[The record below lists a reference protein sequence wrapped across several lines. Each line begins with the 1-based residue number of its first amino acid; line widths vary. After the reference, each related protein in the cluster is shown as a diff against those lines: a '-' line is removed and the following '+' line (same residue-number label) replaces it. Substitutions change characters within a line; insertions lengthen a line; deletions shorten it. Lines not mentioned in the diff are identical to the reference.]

1 MGDSRLKRWAK
12 KVLVKSAILRT
23 AARLKP
29 PAAIILAYHSVRDE
43 PERDSDWIAP
53 GITHATKVFT
63 RHMELVA
70 RKFHPVNL
78 EDILLFVKGEKV
90 LPPRA
95 VAVTFDD
102 GYLDNLEVAAPVLS
116 RFGLSA
122 AFYLTV
128 GMIGQLDTPWFCRVR
143 HAFMTTSCTR
153 WDSSSHNGSA
163 HKSSSHN
170 GSLQNRIWDLSS
182 PAARDAAL
190 LAAYDICAPFVS
202 QTQDEAVRTIENEL
216 QVQRTIPEHRL
227 MMNWDETKALRKAG
241 HVVGSHTLTHPNVA
255 HVADSEAQHAE
266 LVESKSRMEKN
277 LGEPVVHFSYPHPAL
292 NPQWNEQTLKIT
304 REAGYSTALTTTK
317 APVAIGTNPLLLTRL
332 NAPRLEYEFLWNL
345 ERAFLRPPNPFPS
358 ALPAHQAKP

>member
-1 MGDSRLKRWAK
+1 MGNSGLKSWAK
-12 KVLVKSAILRT
+12 KALIKSAILRT

-43 PERDSDWIAP
+43 PERESNWIAP

-70 RKFHPVNL
+70 REFHPVTL
-78 EDILLFVKGEKV
+78 EDILLFVKGGKI

-116 RFGLSA
+116 RFGISA

-128 GMIGQLDTPWFCRVR
+128 GMIGQPEAPWFSRVR
-143 HAFMTTSCTR
+143 HAFMTTSCTK
-153 WDSSSHNGSA
+153 WNSSLA
-163 HKSSSHN
+163 
-170 GSLQNRIWDLSS
+170 RISRDISS
-182 PAARDAAL
+182 PPARDAAL
-190 LAAYDICAPFVS
+190 LAAYDICAPLVD
-202 QTQDEAVRTIENEL
+202 QAQEEAVRNIENEL
-216 QVQRTIPEHRL
+216 QVRRVVPEHRL
-227 MMNWDETKALRKAG
+227 MMTWDEAKALRRAG
-241 HVVGSHTLTHPNVA
+241 HIVGSHTLTHPNVA
-255 HVADSEAQHAE
+255 HVADSGAQQAE

-317 APVAIGTNPLLLTRL
+317 APVAVGTNPLLLTRL
-332 NAPRLEYEFLWNL
+332 NAPRPEHEFLWNL
-345 ERAFLRPPNPFPS
+345 ERAFLKRQRDPFKS
-358 ALPAHQAKP
+358 ALEMRESEPYR